1 MQTSELDYDLPQ
13 ELIAQ
18 TPIEPRDAARLL
30 VIKRQTGELT
40 HRVFRDIAEY
50 LHPGDLLVANESRVI
65 PARLRA
71 RKAGTGGAV
80 ELLLLRRLDERTWQV
95 LAGGKRI
102 RAGTRLEVL
111 DESGHSVL
119 RAEVTD
125 DGQGPQRVVQF
136 DVPVEPYLSAVGVTP
151 LPPYIRVPLANP
163 ERYQTIYSHTP
174 GSAAAPTAGLHFTPD
189 LMVALRR
196 QGIEFAFV
204 TLHVGLD
211 TFQPVDEEQIEEH
224 RIHTEWCSLSPEVAR
239 QINETRLAGKRIIA
253 VGTTSVR
260 VLETAAHR
268 FRASDFPPFGR
279 PTFDVCTPNCG
290 WQVVSAFEGFTD
302 LFIYPGFQFR
312 AVDAMITNFHLPR
325 STLLALVSA
334 FAGRDLIF
342 RAYREAIRARYRFY
356 SFGDAMFLV

>member
-30 VIKRQTGELT
+30 IVNRRTGELT
-40 HRVFRDIAEY
+40 HRVFRDLVEY
-50 LHPGDLLVANESRVI
+50 LEPGDLLVANESRVI

-80 ELLLLRRLDERTWQV
+80 ELLLLRRLDERTWQALV
-95 LAGGKRI
+95 GGKRV
-102 RAGTRLEVL
+102 RAGTRLEAL
-111 DESGHSVL
+111 DESGRSVL
-119 RAEVTD
+119 RAEVV
-125 DGQGPQRVVQF
+125 GQGEGALRAIQF
-136 DVPVEPYLSAVGVTP
+136 EQPVEPFFDAIGVTP
-151 LPPYIRVPLANP
+151 LPPYIHAPLANP

-196 QGIEFAFV
+196 MGVEFAFV

-211 TFQPVDEEQIEEH
+211 TFKPVDEEKIEEH

-239 QINETRLAGKRIIA
+239 RVNETRLAGKRIVS

-260 VLETAAHR
+260 VLETAAR
-268 FRASDFPPFGR
+268 STSDPCDPA
-279 PTFDVCTPNCG
+279 CG
-290 WQVVSAFEGFTD
+290 WQTVSAFEGFTD
-302 LFIYPGFQFR
+302 LFIYPGFQFHV
-312 AVDAMITNFHLPR
+312 VDALLTNFHLPR

-334 FAGRDLIF
+334 FAGRDFIF
-342 RAYREAIRARYRFY
+342 RAYEAAVRERYRFY
-356 SFGDAMFLV
+356 SFGDAMFLTDQ